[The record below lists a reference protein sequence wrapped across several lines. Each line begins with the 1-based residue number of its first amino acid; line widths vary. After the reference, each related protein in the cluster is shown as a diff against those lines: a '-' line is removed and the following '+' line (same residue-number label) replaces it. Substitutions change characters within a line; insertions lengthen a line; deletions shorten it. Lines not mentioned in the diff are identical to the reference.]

1 MMDKLGFVCAVLG
14 TLGTAACSTTQG
26 SSASSFAGL
35 GTNFK
40 PAYKTFD
47 GTFYQTL
54 DMGRVSEGHYAF
66 SEKDVATLAL
76 KRDPGRAHGFIGVA
90 HSSIY
95 QTDGSTRNL
104 VIDPAITTPL
114 EKLKEDLIAAWG
126 GPAPDIKL
134 FVAAERSYH
143 GQAYPENFIVLP
155 IGALIDVTMPTEGSP
170 AGEEGEI
177 AAFMAH
183 ELAHILLGHYKRVE
197 ETDARRKLNNSASA
211 LTLAGIAL
219 DGGKFEKRGDQFQF
233 VMTNEKQSQALMQR
247 ATLYSALASEANT
260 LFTASQSRE
269 QEDHADL
276 LAADL
281 LARAG
286 YQPTKLSDF
295 LQRSS
300 SGQQKAEI
308 ALDQMSTQQKLVN
321 QQLAQSL
328 GAGKGNEWIDLGAS
342 LAVSAS
348 VNLRDRLSQTH
359 RSTDQRRENLNG
371 YLTRMTET
379 SLADAADADAT
390 TQSYRK
396 SLLGESAPKTA
407 VLPKLKSGRAKSLIE
422 AYAAAFAADRQLAS
436 ADPAVMEGARAGLE
450 RARKLSGGREP
461 EILAISG
468 RYHAKTGRADLAVRD
483 LETAVKLD
491 GAAPMMFAQLSSAY
505 FLANNVDKALVA
517 IVEGE
522 ERTGTN
528 APFFPLRIEYHFR
541 RKEFDE
547 ALRVN
552 AECQKTRADGLKQK
566 CNEAI
571 APVNEAIRL
580 ENERKFKENQRQLQQ
595 NPLNDLFKKK
605 PKLN

>member
-1 MMDKLGFVCAVLG
+1 MEPVKFAWAVLG
-14 TLGTAACSTTQG
+14 TLGAASCSTTQG

-40 PAYKTFD
+40 PAYLTFD

-54 DMGRVSEGHYAF
+54 DMSQVSAGHYAF
-66 SEKDVATLAL
+66 SEKDAATLAL
-76 KRDPGRAHGFIGVA
+76 KRDPGRARGFIGVA
-90 HSSIY
+90 HSSIF

-104 VIDPAITTPL
+104 VIDPAVTAPL
-114 EKLKEDLIAAWG
+114 DKLKSDLIAAWG

-155 IGALIDVTMPTEGSP
+155 IGALIDVTMPAAGSP
-170 AGEEGEI
+170 AGDEGEI

-219 DGGKFEKRGDQFQF
+219 DGGKFEKRGDQYQF
-233 VMTNEKQSQALMQR
+233 VMSNEKESQALMQR
-247 ATLYSALASEANT
+247 AMIYSALASETNA

-300 SGQQKAEI
+300 SGQQKAEL
-308 ALDQMSTQQKLVN
+308 ALDQMSAQQKLLN

-328 GAGKGNEWIDLGAS
+328 GAGKGNNWLDLGAG

-348 VNLRDRLSQTH
+348 VNLRDRLSQSH
-359 RSTDQRRENLNG
+359 RSTDKRRENLNG
-371 YLTRMTET
+371 YLTRMTEA
-379 SLADAADADAT
+379 SLAETDGADAT
-390 TQSYRK
+390 TESYRK
-396 SLLGESAPKTA
+396 SLLGENAPTNA
-407 VLPKLKSGRAKSLIE
+407 ALSKLKAGRAKSLIE
-422 AYAAAFAADRQLAS
+422 AYAAAFDADRQLAS
-436 ADPAVMEGARAGLE
+436 LDAAAIASAKSGLE
-450 RARKLSGGREP
+450 RARKLGGAREP
-461 EILAISG
+461 EILAISA
-468 RYHAKTGRADLAVRD
+468 RYHAKTGRVDLAVRD

-505 FLANNVDKALVA
+505 FLANNVDKALAA

-522 ERTGTN
+522 ELTGTN

-541 RKEFDE
+541 RNEFAE
-547 ALRVN
+547 ALRFN

-595 NPLNDLFKKK
+595 NPLNELFKKK
-605 PKLN
+605 PKQN